1 VKLPAAPS
9 PPVRTSTDEEPNARA
24 EPPAEPIP
32 AASPPKFETA
42 RKSTLSQFPAID
54 LPGAAHAPVR
64 GQSERGT
71 DAPTSPEAELR
82 EFHASVAP
90 LWRRAL
96 AFAVDGATI
105 SGIAAAYLWVAST
118 VAGASGSAARLSGLD
133 RWAARAQALQPIII
147 PGVLLG
153 VVIAIAYSAAFAVL
167 MNGRTFGRLMAGI
180 RLVDRTGLP
189 PSPTRA
195 VIRAL
200 LAGVSFALFLG
211 GFWLALF
218 DRRGQTLHDK
228 LTSTFVVRPV

>member
-1 VKLPAAPS
+1 
-9 PPVRTSTDEEPNARA
+9 
-24 EPPAEPIP
+24 
-32 AASPPKFETA
+32 
-42 RKSTLSQFPAID
+42 
-54 LPGAAHAPVR
+54 
-64 GQSERGT
+64 
-71 DAPTSPEAELR
+71 
-82 EFHASVAP
+82 VAP

-105 SGIAAAYLWVAST
+105 SGIAAVYLWAAST
-118 VAGASGSAARLSGLD
+118 VAGASGSATRLSGLD

-167 MNGRTFGRLMAGI
+167 MNGRTFGRLMAGT

>member
-1 VKLPAAPS
+1 
-9 PPVRTSTDEEPNARA
+9 
-24 EPPAEPIP
+24 
-32 AASPPKFETA
+32 
-42 RKSTLSQFPAID
+42 
-54 LPGAAHAPVR
+54 
-64 GQSERGT
+64 
-71 DAPTSPEAELR
+71 
-82 EFHASVAP
+82 VAP
-90 LWRRAL
+90 LWRRVL

-105 SGIAAAYLWVAST
+105 SGIAAVYLWVAST
-118 VAGASGSAARLSGLD
+118 VAGASGSAGRLGGLD
-133 RWAARAQALQPIII
+133 RWAARAQALQPIIV

-153 VVIAIAYSAAFAVL
+153 VVIALAYSAAFAVL

-180 RLVDRTGLP
+180 RLVDQRGLP

-200 LAGVSFALFLG
+200 LSGVSFVLFLG

>member
-1 VKLPAAPS
+1 MPA
-9 PPVRTSTDEEPNARA
+9 
-24 EPPAEPIP
+24 AEPIP
-32 AASPPKFETA
+32 AASPPKFESA
-42 RKSTLSQFPAID
+42 RRDTLSQFPQST
-54 LPGAAHAPVR
+54 GAT
-64 GQSERGT
+64 S
-71 DAPTSPEAELR
+71 SPEAELR

-105 SGIAAAYLWVAST
+105 SGIAAVYLWVAST

-200 LAGVSFALFLG
+200 LAAVSFALFLG

>member
-1 VKLPAAPS
+1 
-9 PPVRTSTDEEPNARA
+9 
-24 EPPAEPIP
+24 
-32 AASPPKFETA
+32 
-42 RKSTLSQFPAID
+42 
-54 LPGAAHAPVR
+54 
-64 GQSERGT
+64 
-71 DAPTSPEAELR
+71 
-82 EFHASVAP
+82 
-90 LWRRAL
+90 
-96 AFAVDGATI
+96 
-105 SGIAAAYLWVAST
+105 
-118 VAGASGSAARLSGLD
+118 
-133 RWAARAQALQPIII
+133 
-147 PGVLLG
+147 

>member
-1 VKLPAAPS
+1 
-9 PPVRTSTDEEPNARA
+9 
-24 EPPAEPIP
+24 
-32 AASPPKFETA
+32 
-42 RKSTLSQFPAID
+42 
-54 LPGAAHAPVR
+54 
-64 GQSERGT
+64 
-71 DAPTSPEAELR
+71 
-82 EFHASVAP
+82 VAP

-105 SGIAAAYLWVAST
+105 SGIAVVYLWVAST
-118 VAGASGSAARLSGLD
+118 VAGASGSVARLSGLD

-147 PGVLLG
+147 PGILLG
-153 VVIAIAYSAAFAVL
+153 VVIALAYSAAFAVL